1 MFIYISITDSVAYGS
16 YTIPNHA
23 DLLIYSAAYNGFYS
37 FRSPSKGSWLIQA
50 LCRELKKA
58 QPDDDLNTILTNVS
72 FYVAIEK
79 ESNVPDMPIL
89 HRKKQI
95 PLKQDTLIR
104 KVYLKGQPG
113 DVVKNTNGIVASS
126 NLNLHRSQSRDKC
139 LCM

>member
-1 MFIYISITDSVAYGS
+1 M
-16 YTIPNHA
+16 
-23 DLLIYSAAYNGFYS
+23 
-37 FRSPSKGSWLIQA
+37 
-50 LCRELKKA
+50 A

-113 DVVKNTNGIVASS
+113 DVVKNTNGTVASS